1 MGFCWRFYKQE
12 KKKYY
17 NKLDVSRV
25 TDDKSFWKN
34 VKHLLSSKVKIS
46 ERITVID
53 TDDNEIHSDTQIA
66 ATLNSYFETAVKL
79 INENRMKHSS

>member
-1 MGFCWRFYKQE
+1 M
-12 KKKYY
+12 
-17 NKLDVSRV
+17 NVTRV